1 MNSTDEL
8 DRDVRII
15 RRNLAKGFISRDSVT
30 EMLNGLPDSAE
41 RGEWFD
47 PEADEDDDDEDDED
61 DED

>member
-8 DRDVRII
+8 ERDVRII
-15 RRNLAKGFISRDSVT
+15 RRNLAKGFISRDSVN
-30 EMLNGLPDSAE
+30 EMLDGLPDSAE

-47 PEADEDDDDEDDED
+47 PEADDEDEDDED